1 MYWKGGI
8 VMSRRKA
15 LIAVLVLTVGLSF
28 FSAYAATNPAVS
40 INNQLV
46 QFTTSSGTPFIDA
59 AGRTQVP
66 FRLTLEKFGAVVTW
80 NSQTRTATAVK
91 DGVTVRV
98 PIGKNYIYRNTE
110 IIYNDT
116 AALIKDSRTYLPIR
130 VVLEAFGAS
139 VNWNSNLNRVEIL
152 TGVQPPVIAPVL
164 VGGYFDIK
172 DLSRGLIHVTYSD
185 GGKIKIIIEK
195 GTAKYTYD
203 LNSAGQRESFPL
215 QLGDGSYKI
224 GLYKNISGTSYSLV
238 TSRSFDVKISNAN
251 DVYLTSIQTI
261 NWNVDSKAVA
271 KAIDLTKGTQNVA
284 EKARILWDFMVKN
297 NSYDYTKAATV
308 TSGYVPVVDRT
319 LEERKGICYDF
330 SALYA
335 AMLRSQGTPAK
346 LIKGYAPKYASGYHA
361 WNEVYDAS
369 QGKWLVVDTTYD
381 LQIYIRDKSVTMV
394 KNSTEFS
401 KLYEY

>member
-1 MYWKGGI
+1 
-8 VMSRRKA
+8 MSRSKA
-15 LIAVLVLTVGLSF
+15 LIAALVLTVGLSF
-28 FSAYAATNPAVS
+28 FPVYGATNPSVS
-40 INNQLV
+40 INSQPI
-46 QFTTSSGTPFIDA
+46 QYTTYSGMPFIDS

-66 FRLTLEKFGAVVTW
+66 FRLTLEKFGASVSW

-91 DGVTVRV
+91 DGITVRV

-110 IIYNDT
+110 VIYNDT
-116 AALIKDSRTYLPIR
+116 SALIKDSRTYLPIR

-139 VNWNSNLNRVEIL
+139 VKWNESFSRVEIL
-152 TGVQPPVIAPVL
+152 TGTQPPVTTPVL

-172 DLSRGLIHVTYSD
+172 DLSRGLIHVVYKD

-195 GTAKYTYD
+195 GTGKYTYD
-203 LNSAGQRESFPL
+203 LNSTGVRESFPL
-215 QLGDGSYKI
+215 QLGDGSYKV

-261 NWNVDSKAVA
+261 NWNVDSNAVA
-271 KAIDLTKGTQNVA
+271 KAIDLTKGTQNVS
-284 EKARILWDFMVKN
+284 EKARILWDYMVKN
-297 NSYDYTKAATV
+297 NSYDYIKAANV

-319 LEERKGICYDF
+319 LSERKGICYDF
-330 SALYA
+330 AALYA

-394 KNSTEFS
+394 KNNSEFS

>member
-1 MYWKGGI
+1 
-8 VMSRRKA
+8 MSRRKA
-15 LIAVLVLTVGLSF
+15 LIAALVLTVGLSF
-28 FSAYAATNPAVS
+28 FPVFAATNPSVS
-40 INNQLV
+40 INNQLI
-46 QFTTSSGTPFIDA
+46 QYTSDSGTPFIDS

-66 FRLTLEKFGAVVTW
+66 FRLTLEKFGAAVTW
-80 NSQTRTATAVK
+80 SSQTRTATAVK
-91 DGVTVRV
+91 DGITVRV
-98 PIGKNYIYRNTE
+98 PIGQNYIYRNTE
-110 IIYNDT
+110 LIYNDT
-116 AALIKDSRTYLPIR
+116 SALIKDSRTYLPIR
-130 VVLEAFGAS
+130 VVLEAFGAT
-139 VNWNSNLNRVEIL
+139 VKWNESLSRVEIL
-152 TGVQPPVIAPVL
+152 TGTQPPPTTPVL

-195 GTAKYTYD
+195 GTGKYTYD
-203 LNSAGQRESFPL
+203 LNSTGQRESFPL

-224 GLYKNISGTSYSLV
+224 GLYKNISGTSYSLI

-261 NWNVDSKAVA
+261 NWNVDSNAVA
-271 KAIDLTKGTQNVA
+271 KAIELTKGTPNVA
-284 EKARILWDFMVKN
+284 DKARVLWDYMVKN
-297 NSYDYTKAATV
+297 NSYDYLKAANI

-319 LEERKGICYDF
+319 LAERKGICYDF
-330 SALYA
+330 AALYA

-346 LIKGYAPKYASGYHA
+346 LIKGYAPKYATGYHA

-381 LQIYIRDKSVTMV
+381 LQIYVRDKNVTMV
-394 KNSTEFS
+394 KNSSEFS

>member
-1 MYWKGGI
+1 
-8 VMSRRKA
+8 MSRSKA
-15 LIAVLVLTVGLSF
+15 LIAALVLTVGLSF
-28 FSAYAATNPAVS
+28 FPVYGATNPSVS
-40 INNQLV
+40 INNQLI
-46 QFTTSSGTPFIDA
+46 QYTTYSGMPFIDS

-66 FRLTLEKFGAVVTW
+66 FRLTLEKFGASVTW
-80 NSQTRTATAVK
+80 SSQTRTATAVK
-91 DGVTVRV
+91 DGITVRV

-110 IIYNDT
+110 VIYNDT
-116 AALIKDSRTYLPIR
+116 SALIKDSRTYLPIR

-139 VNWNSNLNRVEIL
+139 VKWNESFSRVEIL
-152 TGVQPPVIAPVL
+152 TGTQPPLTTPVL

-172 DLSRGLIHVTYSD
+172 DLSRGLIHVVYSD

-195 GTAKYTYD
+195 GTGKYTYD
-203 LNSAGQRESFPL
+203 LNSTGVRESFPL
-215 QLGDGSYKI
+215 QLGDGSYKV

-261 NWNVDSKAVA
+261 NWNVDSNAVA

-284 EKARILWDFMVKN
+284 EKARILWDYMVKN

-308 TSGYVPVVDRT
+308 TSGYVPAVDRT
-319 LEERKGICYDF
+319 LAERKGICYDF
-330 SALYA
+330 AALYA
-335 AMLRSQGTPAK
+335 AMLRSQGNPAK

-381 LQIYIRDKSVTMV
+381 LQIYIRDKNVTMV
-394 KNSTEFS
+394 KNSSEFS

>member
-1 MYWKGGI
+1 
-8 VMSRRKA
+8 MSRRKA
-15 LIAVLVLTVGLSF
+15 LLAALVLTVGLSF
-28 FSAYAATNPAVS
+28 FPVFAATNPSVS
-40 INNQLV
+40 INNQLI
-46 QFTTSSGTPFIDA
+46 QYTSDSGTPFIDS

-66 FRLTLEKFGAVVTW
+66 FRLTLEKFGASVTW
-80 NSQTRTATAVK
+80 SSQTRTATAVK
-91 DGVTVRV
+91 DGITVRV
-98 PIGKNYIYRNTE
+98 PIGQTYIYRNTE
-110 IIYNDT
+110 LIYNDT
-116 AALIKDSRTYLPIR
+116 SALIKDSRTYLPIR
-130 VVLEAFGAS
+130 VVLEAFGAT
-139 VNWNSNLNRVEIL
+139 VKWNESLSRVEIL
-152 TGVQPPVIAPVL
+152 TGIQPPPATPVL

-195 GTAKYTYD
+195 GTGKYTYD
-203 LNSAGQRESFPL
+203 LNSTGQRESFPL
-215 QLGDGSYKI
+215 QLGDGTYKI
-224 GLYKNISGTSYSLV
+224 GLYKNISGTSYSLI

-261 NWNVDSKAVA
+261 NWNVDSNAVA
-271 KAIDLTKGTQNVA
+271 KAIELTKGTPNVA
-284 EKARILWDFMVKN
+284 DKARVLWDYMVKN
-297 NSYDYTKAATV
+297 NSYDYVKAANI

-319 LEERKGICYDF
+319 LAERKGICYDF

-346 LIKGYAPKYASGYHA
+346 LIKGYAPKYATGYHA

-381 LQIYIRDKSVTMV
+381 LQIYVRDKNVTMV
-394 KNSTEFS
+394 KNSSEFS